1 MNHISREKIMAEQLI
16 REHVRRQLKSKLK
29 AEMVMENKLR
39 LAIRN
44 LIREAETGTEEPSDF
59 TGINVLASLLKKI
72 IPSIE
77 DDYKMLTTSPD
88 QRESFRNH
96 IIYAVKNSLRPI
108 EITSAVGKANENLV
122 LEIDPQLLLAEKMT
136 IDLDASDDQDFID
149 IEEEEP
155 DDFITIDDQNE
166 TGRNFAAT
174 TFKKIE
180 KMIVDSYDML
190 ADQEDQDMFFDY
202 LTTNLLLYFD
212 KFEDELTNELPTAS
226 TPEYEKE
233 KAKDESG
240 DEQQEADDEPLENED
255 EEVGIEDL
263 PEL

>member
-1 MNHISREKIMAEQLI
+1 MAKKLI
-16 REHVRRQLKSKLK
+16 RENVRRKLKSKLK

-39 LAIRN
+39 LAIRS

-72 IPSIE
+72 IPSTE

-180 KMIVDSYDML
+180 KMLVDSYDML
-190 ADQEDQDMFFDY
+190 AD
-202 LTTNLLLYFD
+202 
-212 KFEDELTNELPTAS
+212 
-226 TPEYEKE
+226 
-233 KAKDESG
+233 
-240 DEQQEADDEPLENED
+240 
-255 EEVGIEDL
+255 
-263 PEL
+263 